1 MAESRWT
8 LPGSRSR
15 RLLVAAA
22 IYLTCAVVFALVAG
36 RERIGEHTP
45 FNHYAHLA
53 DAWLHGRQ
61 DLRNGPPSYAG
72 GNDFAEFEGKTY
84 ISFPP
89 FPAVLMV
96 PLVAA
101 AGSPENFRD
110 GQFIVWL
117 AGLGPALLFLVLEKL
132 RRTNRSGRSES
143 ENIAFAFLLAFG
155 TVYFF
160 TAVEG
165 TVWFAA
171 HVVGVALAAGYVL
184 VALDAE
190 RPMIAGILLACGAMT
205 RPTLLL
211 TAPLFALEAIRVHCK
226 DGLPTEGSFL
236 DRVEETWRRLDKGAL
251 AKSYAL
257 FAAPILAVL
266 GVASAMNSA
275 RFHNPSPFAGHE
287 YLGVVWKGRIAKWG
301 LFGYHYL
308 SKNLGAMLTIT
319 PWIPPKN
326 GHGPGVPAFQI
337 NEHGLALWFTTP
349 LYFWLFRPKQRAWL
363 YDIVALTAGICCVMN
378 LLYQN
383 SGWRQFG
390 YRFSNDYVVLLFV
403 LLAIGSG
410 RAPVDAE
417 THADATAAP
426 KPRPWLGSWVF
437 RVAAI
442 WAVGWNLFGA
452 ITFDRGGPMQSFYF
466 GEGTQTVLYQPD

>member
-1 MAESRWT
+1 
-8 LPGSRSR
+8 
-15 RLLVAAA
+15 
-22 IYLTCAVVFALVAG
+22 
-36 RERIGEHTP
+36 
-45 FNHYAHLA
+45 
-53 DAWLHGRQ
+53 
-61 DLRNGPPSYAG
+61 
-72 GNDFAEFEGKTY
+72 
-84 ISFPP
+84 
-89 FPAVLMV
+89 
-96 PLVAA
+96 
-101 AGSPENFRD
+101 
-110 GQFIVWL
+110 
-117 AGLGPALLFLVLEKL
+117 
-132 RRTNRSGRSES
+132 
-143 ENIAFAFLLAFG
+143 
-155 TVYFF
+155 
-160 TAVEG
+160 
-165 TVWFAA
+165 
-171 HVVGVALAAGYVL
+171 VL

-190 RPMIAGILLACGAMT
+190 RPLLAGILLACGAMT

-211 TAPLFALEAIRVHCK
+211 TAPFFALEAIRVHCK
-226 DGLPTEGSFL
+226 EGLPTEGTFL
-236 DRVEETWRRLDKGAL
+236 DRVEETWRRLDKTAL
-251 AKSYAL
+251 AKSYAI
-257 FAAPILAVL
+257 FAAPILAAL
-266 GVASAMNSA
+266 GLASAMNSA

-326 GHGPGVPAFQI
+326 GHGPGVPPFQI

-349 LYFWLFRPKQRAWL
+349 LYFWLFRPKARTWL

-403 LLAIGSG
+403 LLAIGS
-410 RAPVDAE
+410 APGKAPSE
-417 THADATAAP
+417 SEGADE

-442 WAVGWNLFGA
+442 WAIGWNLFGA
-452 ITFDRGGPMQSFYF
+452 ITFDRGGPMASFYF